1 MYCIKCG
8 VALADS
14 ENQCPLCGTTVYHPE
29 ITRQPTQPLYPRD
42 LVPAQQPRSWGSLLL
57 ISILFLL
64 PMSICTVSDTQ
75 INGKMVW
82 SGYVTASL
90 LLLYVVAVLPNWFRK
105 PNPVIF
111 VPIDF
116 VAVGAFLLY
125 ICLVTGGSWFLSFAF
140 PVTGALGLIV
150 TAVVVLQRYLRK
162 GRLFIYGGAL
172 LAFGG
177 FMLLLEFLLHI
188 TFGLPGVGTW
198 SPYPL
203 IVFSLLGLTMILVGI
218 CPPLRESL
226 ERKFF
231 L

>member
-29 ITRQPTQPLYPRD
+29 LTREPAPPLYPRNHEP
-42 LVPAQQPRSWGSLLL
+42 VQKAHPWGSLLVV
-57 ISILFLL
+57 SILFLL

-75 INGKMVW
+75 LNGKMVW
-82 SGYVTASL
+82 SGYVVASL
-90 LLLYVVAVLPNWFRK
+90 LLLYVMAVLPQWFRK

-116 VAVGAFLLY
+116 VAIGAFLLY
-125 ICLVTGGSWFLSFAF
+125 ICLQTGGRWFLSFAF
-140 PVTGALGLIV
+140 PVTGGIGLIIS
-150 TAVVVLQRYLRK
+150 AVVALRK
-162 GRLFIYGGAL
+162 YLKKGVLFIYGGMCLAL
-172 LAFGG
+172 GG
-177 FMLLLEFLLHI
+177 FMMLLEFFLHI

-198 SPYPL
+198 SLYPL
-203 IVFSLLGLTMILVGI
+203 VVFSILGLTLILIGS